1 VTAAVLACLTVA
13 LAAGRTVGKDACCP
27 DEPPGAASRSQ
38 ASPGDPVAANDLRDW
53 RFGYVIRLLAALG
66 AQTVGTADNTL
77 TGKINGVAMVH
88 DTWKQ
93 PTSGSAAYEIDSA
106 NASPLAPANHVQA
119 GDSIQF
125 TSDGAG
131 SNTTSTQ
138 FTALIRM
145 D

>member
-1 VTAAVLACLTVA
+1 MPLES
-13 LAAGRTVGKDACCP
+13 KDAANGLRG
-27 DEPPGAASRSQ
+27 PGAR
-38 ASPGDPVAANDLRDW
+38 PTPTI
-53 RFGYVIRLLAALG
+53 IRLSAALG

-125 TSDGAG
+125 TSEGAG
-131 SNTTSTQ
+131 SNTTPTM

-145 D
+145 A

>member
-1 VTAAVLACLTVA
+1 MALSINTPTNVVAVSVFNPDTGTASTAAV
-13 LAAGRTVGKDACCP
+13 AA
-27 DEPPGAASRSQ
+27 
-38 ASPGDPVAANDLRDW
+38 PVK
-53 RFGYVIRLLAALG
+53 GQVIRLLAALG

-93 PTSGSAAYEIDSA
+93 PTSGSAAGEIDWA
-106 NASPLAPANHVQA
+106 NASPLSPANYVQA

-131 SNTTSTQ
+131 SNVTPTM
-138 FTALIRM
+138 FTALIM
-145 D
+145 QQ

>member
-1 VTAAVLACLTVA
+1 MTLPINSPSVSVTAFNPNTGTAGTVA
-13 LAAGRTVGKDACCP
+13 
-27 DEPPGAASRSQ
+27 
-38 ASPGDPVAANDLRDW
+38 VAAPVK
-53 RFGYVIRLLAALG
+53 GYVIRLLAALG

-93 PTSGSAAYEIDSA
+93 PTSGSAAYEIDGV
-106 NASPLAPANHVQA
+106 NASPLAPANYVSV

-125 TSDGAG
+125 SSDGAG
-131 SNTTSTQ
+131 SNTTPTT

-145 D
+145 A

>member
-1 VTAAVLACLTVA
+1 V
-13 LAAGRTVGKDACCP
+13 K
-27 DEPPGAASRSQ
+27 
-38 ASPGDPVAANDLRDW
+38 
-53 RFGYVIRLLAALG
+53 GYVIRLSAVLG

-77 TGKINGVAMVH
+77 TGKINGTAMVH
-88 DTWKQ
+88 DTWTQ
-93 PTSGSAAYEIDSA
+93 PTSGSAAYEIDSV

-131 SNTTSTQ
+131 SSTTPTM